1 MYKVNEW
8 IIYAIIA
15 VGLYFAFSSDELQKK
30 YMPSQITQF
39 SHNQRQI
46 AGAVL
51 VAGGAYLFMA
61 QQPSEVSSTDGSIQ
75 SSTLALPTD
84 LQTSTINLSS
94 F

>member
-1 MYKVNEW
+1 MNNINVW

-15 VGLYFAFSSDELQKK
+15 IGVYFAFSSDELQKK
-30 YMPSQITQF
+30 YMPSQITNF

-51 VAGGAYLFMA
+51 VAGGSYWLMY
-61 QQPSEVSSTDGSIQ
+61 QQEQADKTGSIG
-75 SSTLALPTD
+75 SSTLPLPTD
-84 LQTSTINLSS
+84 LQSSTINLSS